1 MESIHGRNRH
11 ETVTGCD
18 ETCELPP
25 CDHQSRRDTTP
36 LPRRYGCRVEAENA
50 VPHDWVDEASRARR
64 EKIEDKGSGRS
75 SGKHAH
81 VVTCTSPL
89 ERTSEPKKDTT
100 TTSNETMGRTAE
112 YVRCPSGTVHHTTHP
127 WRRFDRHL
135 CACRLLIGQPI
146 HRRNGGRTPRVMDE
160 ASRKK
165 PGRHAGR
172 GTPATSLDS
181 RDMDPCGLPGS
192 SHVVNALR
200 CESVVVDACA
210 RQRRRFMVLRRCRGT
225 CQRPQDRFFAHRSPC
240 GEMLDE
246 TGSSCSRPLT

>member
-36 LPRRYGCRVEAENA
+36 LLGKSMGAGLQAENA
-50 VPHDWVDEASRARR
+50 VPHDWFDEASRAIR

-89 ERTSEPKKDTT
+89 QRTSEPKKDTT
-100 TTSNETMGRTAE
+100 TTSKENMGRTAE
-112 YVRCPSGTVHHTTHP
+112 YVRCPSAAVHHTSVHGDDRSTPLRMSIVDRTGPSTAGMVDGHHGS
-127 WRRFDRHL
+127 WTRHQGRNLDGTRVVVRQQRR
-135 CACRLLIGQPI
+135 LI
-146 HRRNGGRTPRVMDE
+146 
-160 ASRKK
+160 A
-165 PGRHAGR
+165 
-172 GTPATSLDS
+172 LD
-181 RDMDPCGLPGS
+181 MGPCGLPGS

-210 RQRRRFMVLRRCRGT
+210 R
-225 CQRPQDRFFAHRSPC
+225 
-240 GEMLDE
+240 
-246 TGSSCSRPLT
+246 

>member
-36 LPRRYGCRVEAENA
+36 LPERYGCRVEAENA
-50 VPHDWVDEASRARR
+50 VPHDWSDEASRAIR

-89 ERTSEPKKDTT
+89 QRTSEPSKIRRPPRTRTWVARPSTCDAHRQRCTTPRIHGDDRSTPLHMSIVDRTAHPPSEWWTDTT
-100 TTSNETMGRTAE
+100 GHGR
-112 YVRCPSGTVHHTTHP
+112 G
-127 WRRFDRHL
+127 
-135 CACRLLIGQPI
+135 
-146 HRRNGGRTPRVMDE
+146 
-160 ASRKK
+160 SRKK

-240 GEMLDE
+240 GEM
-246 TGSSCSRPLT
+246 